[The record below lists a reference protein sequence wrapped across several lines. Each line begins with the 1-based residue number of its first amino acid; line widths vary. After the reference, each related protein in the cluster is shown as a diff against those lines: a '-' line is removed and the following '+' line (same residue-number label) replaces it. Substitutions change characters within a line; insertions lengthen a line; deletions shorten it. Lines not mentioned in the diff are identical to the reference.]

1 MILVADG
8 PPEGNS
14 CRVADQNLDRQSFV
28 LRPDFCDENFHGL
41 AAKALPA
48 VVSHDEQ
55 LPQIPFLRLMSLQLF

>member
-1 MILVADG
+1 
-8 PPEGNS
+8 
-14 CRVADQNLDRQSFV
+14 
-28 LRPDFCDENFHGL
+28 L